1 MLKKIVSLVIVIAL
15 IMQFMC
21 FSYAA
26 SNSQISELNEK
37 IDEAQKQKDEVKSEL
52 STAVSEV
59 QNLAA
64 SIDENED
71 KLDAINNELTRLNKE
86 ITELKDELEKT
97 EKEYK
102 AQEEFLK
109 EKLVMDFESGK
120 ATYLD
125 VLLNSKSIVDFI
137 SKYYLVSEVL
147 QNDND
152 LLDSIEEKK
161 NKIEKDKTDLEEK
174 QKEAKTQKAEQEK
187 IKVVLANQKTQKQSK
202 IAELTEQEKKL
213 SSDIDAYR
221 AEVRRI
227 EAELS
232 ATANSAAASGKIY
245 TGGEFLWPCPS
256 YTKITSP
263 YGYRNCPFHG
273 RELHSGIDM
282 AAPYGSAI
290 LAAADGQVITAG
302 WVNSYGYTVMIYHGS
317 GLTTIYAHCSSL
329 LVSVGQ
335 TVTRGTQ
342 VARVGS
348 TGDSTGNHLHFG
360 VKLNGKYVS
369 PNSYLGM

>member
-1 MLKKIVSLVIVIAL
+1 MLKKIISSIIVIAL
-15 IMQFMC
+15 MMQFMC
-21 FSYAA
+21 FSFAA
-26 SNSQISELNEK
+26 SNSQIDALNEK
-37 IDEAQKQKDEVKSEL
+37 INEAQKQKDEVKSEL
-52 STAVSEV
+52 SNAVSDV
-59 QNLAA
+59 QNISA
-64 SIDENED
+64 SIEENET
-71 KLDAINNELTRLNKE
+71 KLEAINAELTRLNEEIKE
-86 ITELKDELEKT
+86 LTAELDKT
-97 EKEYK
+97 EKEYT

-161 NKIEKDKTDLEEK
+161 NKIEKDKVDLEDK
-174 QKEAKTQKAEQEK
+174 QKEAKTQKSEQEK
-187 IKVVLANQKTQKQSK
+187 IRVVLANQKTQKQGK

-221 AEVRRI
+221 AEVRKI

-232 ATANSAAASGKIY
+232 AAANSAAASGKIY
-245 TGGEFLWPCPS
+245 TGGQFLWPCPN

-282 AAPYGSAI
+282 AAPYGSPI
-290 LAAADGQVITAG
+290 LAAADGQVIKSG

-335 TVTRGTQ
+335 NVTKGTQ
-342 VARVGS
+342 VAKVGS

-360 VKLNGKYVS
+360 VKLNGSYTN
-369 PNSYLGM
+369 PGPYLGM